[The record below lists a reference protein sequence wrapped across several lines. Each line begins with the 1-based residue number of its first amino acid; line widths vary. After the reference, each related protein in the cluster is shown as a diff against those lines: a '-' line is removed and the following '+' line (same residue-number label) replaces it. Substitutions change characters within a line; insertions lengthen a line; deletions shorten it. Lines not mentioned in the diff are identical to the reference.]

1 MNTEI
6 RLALDRDIPEDF
18 VINQVGGVGMVKS
31 EKTNNPEYITIPRRM
46 DENREYLSTICELF
60 NGKPVW
66 YRTDDTPTYRANKL
80 VGAEK
85 IIEEE
90 NPLMGL
96 RGMRRS
102 LYFADTFRKELE
114 MFLEVQDS
122 NKNLGLL
129 LPVVH
134 DKSQVIKAQ
143 DILKDYD
150 YKGRLGIMLE
160 IPSAVLTVNEFID
173 LGVDYFMVGVND
185 LTSFTQGISRR
196 DNSVKDFINYR
207 HDAMTFLFNHLKKYH
222 NKSIEIVIGGEVA
235 DHLDYYKSFGFDAIA
250 VPYKNIHKT
259 LDQTNVVSHA
269 HSFSYAGHY
278 TNTINQSVSGLR

>member
-1 MNTEI
+1 
-6 RLALDRDIPEDF
+6 
-18 VINQVGGVGMVKS
+18 
-31 EKTNNPEYITIPRRM
+31 
-46 DENREYLSTICELF
+46 
-60 NGKPVW
+60 
-66 YRTDDTPTYRANKL
+66 
-80 VGAEK
+80 
-85 IIEEE
+85 
-90 NPLMGL
+90 MGL

-114 MFLEVQDS
+114 MFLEVQDR

-134 DKSQVIKAQ
+134 DKAQVIKAQ
-143 DILKDYD
+143 EILKDYD
-150 YKGRLGIMLE
+150 YNGRLGIMLE

-222 NKSIEIVIGGEVA
+222 SKSIEIVIGGEVA
-235 DHLDYYKSFGFDAIA
+235 DHLDYYESFGFDAIA

-259 LDQTNVVSHA
+259 LEHANVVSHA
-269 HSFSYAGHY
+269 PSFSYAGHY
-278 TNTINQSVSGLR
+278 TNTINQSRSGLR

>member
-1 MNTEI
+1 
-6 RLALDRDIPEDF
+6 
-18 VINQVGGVGMVKS
+18 MVKS
-31 EKTNNPEYITIPRRM
+31 EKTSNPEYITIPRRM
-46 DENREYLSTICELF
+46 EENKTYLSTICELF
-60 NGKPVW
+60 QGKPVW

-80 VGAEK
+80 QGTERIV
-85 IIEEE
+85 EEE

-102 LYFADTFRKELE
+102 LYFEDTFRKEIE
-114 MFLEVQDS
+114 MFLEVQGR

-143 DILKDYD
+143 EILKEYN
-150 YKGRLGIMLE
+150 YKGQLGIMLE

-173 LGVDYFMVGVND
+173 LGVNYFMIGVND

-196 DNSVKDFINYR
+196 DNSVKEFINYR

-222 NKSIEIVIGGEVA
+222 TDNIEIVIGGEVA
-235 DHLDYYKSFGFDAIA
+235 DNLEYYESFEFDAIA
-250 VPYKNIHKT
+250 VPYKNVHKALELVEVT
-259 LDQTNVVSHA
+259 K
-269 HSFSYAGHY
+269 
-278 TNTINQSVSGLR
+278 